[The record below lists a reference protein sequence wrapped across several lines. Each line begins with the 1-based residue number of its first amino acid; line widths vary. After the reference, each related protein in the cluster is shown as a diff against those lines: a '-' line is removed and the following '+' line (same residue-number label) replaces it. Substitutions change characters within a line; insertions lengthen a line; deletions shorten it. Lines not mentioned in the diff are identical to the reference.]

1 MDEHGPLKKYIYYII
16 ITIIVLNIYIC
27 VCVLIYDDLPIL
39 KRVMFHRN
47 VKLHDVVIYK

>member
-1 MDEHGPLKKYIYYII
+1 MDEHGPLKKYILYYYYYYCFKY
-16 ITIIVLNIYIC
+16 IY